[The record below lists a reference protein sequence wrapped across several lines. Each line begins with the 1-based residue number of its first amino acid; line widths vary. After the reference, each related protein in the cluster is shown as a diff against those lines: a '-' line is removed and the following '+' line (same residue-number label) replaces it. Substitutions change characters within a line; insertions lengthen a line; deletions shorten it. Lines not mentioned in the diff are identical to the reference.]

1 MLLFSLSFLINVSLL
16 ILSRP
21 LSLPTTTPPRRC
33 FVRLLPP
40 FPLQCLSPFLFLFLG
55 TVLFFSSKLLLL
67 SSSSASS
74 LSLPSSLLGALKRI
88 SPSLRL
94 LHSRLFLFFYI
105 CSSFPVLY
113 LSSARALLSR
123 KDKKKSPARY
133 LSLSVRR
140 QPEGW
145 KIKLAFSMKF

>member
-33 FVRLLPP
+33 CVRLLPP
-40 FPLQCLSPFLFLFLG
+40 FPLQCPSPFLFLFLG
-55 TVLFFSSKLLLL
+55 TVLFFSSKLLLI
-67 SSSSASS
+67 SSSSASYLS

-113 LSSARALLSR
+113 LSSALTLLSR
-123 KDKKKSPARY
+123 KDKKNRAQRG
-133 LSLSVRR
+133 LSLSLCDDN
-140 QPEGW
+140 QKGG
-145 KIKLAFSMKF
+145 K